1 MVNEQHIEQKVL
13 LKDGDIIN
21 ILNKRFKWVDERKSK
36 GKKNEG
42 NLISCLKLK
51 QFFYLLIFHTIQH
64 YIHYAKNGAQYFKD
78 TDLKNLVKTFCQ
90 KQLNFPCLF

>member
-1 MVNEQHIEQKVL
+1 MVNEQLIEQKVL

-42 NLISCLKLK
+42 NFISCLKLK
-51 QFFYLLIFHTIQH
+51 QF
-64 YIHYAKNGAQYFKD
+64 
-78 TDLKNLVKTFCQ
+78 VS
-90 KQLNFPCLF
+90 